1 VTFCS
6 DHRWV
11 LPGRVRQ
18 IVLECCLHDNSAK
31 FDLRVAVVM
40 PDHVHMIFTPLV
52 NLQAMEVYSLA
63 EIMDAIK
70 GASAHKVN
78 RALGRKGRVWQ
89 PESFDH
95 VLRSSEN
102 LDATMGYLLENPVR
116 AGLVKEWTVY
126 PWLWKKPFVNPFAPA
141 LNS

>member
-1 VTFCS
+1 
-6 DHRWV
+6 
-11 LPGRVRQ
+11 
-18 IVLECCLHDNSAK
+18 
-31 FDLRVAVVM
+31 M

-52 NLQAMEVYSLA
+52 NQQTMEIYSLA

-78 RALGRKGRVWQ
+78 KMLGHKGRLWQ

-95 VLRSSEN
+95 VVRSSEN
-102 LDATMGYLLENPVR
+102 LDAKIDYLLQNPVR
-116 AGLVKEWTVY
+116 LGLVRNSYDY

-141 LNS
+141 PKL